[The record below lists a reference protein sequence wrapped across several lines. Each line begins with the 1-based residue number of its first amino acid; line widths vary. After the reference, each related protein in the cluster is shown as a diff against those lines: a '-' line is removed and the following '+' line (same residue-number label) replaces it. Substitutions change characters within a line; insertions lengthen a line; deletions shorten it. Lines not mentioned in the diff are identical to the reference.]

1 MTKSTTSA
9 TESSLQD
16 LLAPVLAE
24 ANLELIDIVCAGLGT
39 AAAAVEIRVDHSPQH
54 PLGGRIDLEGVSAA
68 TRLIDAA
75 LEAHDPI
82 VGGYTL
88 EVSSP
93 GLERPLRTP
102 DHFRR
107 FLSTVVSVKTVAS
120 AEGERR
126 IEGRLDDADAD
137 ADGGITVA
145 GRAIAYADIE
155 RARTVFVWG
164 PQPKPGTGSKPGKVA
179 NSANSAKNAATTAL
193 PATSQHPHKQ
203 AASQHP
209 QTQQVADHRPGG
221 TR

>member
-9 TESSLQD
+9 TESSLHG
-16 LLAPVLAE
+16 LLAPLLAE
-24 ANLELIDIVCAGLGT
+24 ANLELVDIVCAGLGT
-39 AAAAVEIRVDHSPQH
+39 AAAAVEIRVDHAAQH

-68 TRLIDAA
+68 TRIIDAA

-82 VGGYTL
+82 AGGYTL

-107 FLSTVVSVKTVAS
+107 FLGTVVSVKTVAS

-137 ADGGITVA
+137 ADGCITVS

-164 PQPKPGTGSKPGKVA
+164 PQPKPGSGSRPGKVA
-179 NSANSAKNAATTAL
+179 NSARNATTMAL

-203 AASQHP
+203 AASQHNHA
-209 QTQQVADHRPGG
+209 QQVADHRPGG